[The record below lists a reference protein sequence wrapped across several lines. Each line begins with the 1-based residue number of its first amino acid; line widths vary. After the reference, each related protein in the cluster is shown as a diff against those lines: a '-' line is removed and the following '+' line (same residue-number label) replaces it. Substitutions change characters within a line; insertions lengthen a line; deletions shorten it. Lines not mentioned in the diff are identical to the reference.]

1 MDYDYGNMPT
11 RKIDKHDDLKWHS
24 MDYFLSEALRGERI
38 GLKIIGK
45 KRYEAWFCEH
55 LLGIIDEETEPFT
68 PQLAKGGK
76 KRIIYA
82 KRKVSTQPKALY
94 NWGSSP
100 NIDLEQASICPDL
113 KG

>member
-24 MDYFLSEALRGERI
+24 MDYFLSEALKGERI

-68 PQLAKGGK
+68 PQ
-76 KRIIYA
+76 
-82 KRKVSTQPKALY
+82 S
-94 NWGSSP
+94 
-100 NIDLEQASICPDL
+100 
-113 KG
+113 